1 MLSTVLRLQEKKQK
15 RRAVKDPL
23 EGVEEETSRAE
34 HLTQQQE
41 NALRQ
46 INDAVEK
53 REHGRFL
60 LHGVTG
66 SGKTE
71 IYIRAAEEVLKQD
84 RSVIIL
90 VPEISLTGQIIE
102 RFTGRFGSE
111 DVAVL
116 HSRLSAGERYDQW
129 KRSRTAEQR

>member
-1 MLSTVLRLQEKKQK
+1 M
-15 RRAVKDPL
+15 
-23 EGVEEETSRAE
+23 
-34 HLTQQQE
+34 
-41 NALRQ
+41 
-46 INDAVEK
+46 
-53 REHGRFL
+53 
-60 LHGVTG
+60 
-66 SGKTE
+66 
-71 IYIRAAEEVLKQD
+71 KQD

-129 KRSRTAEQR
+129 KKIKDSRAKIVIGASGVRTT